1 MDTQK
6 TCDNENF
13 IVFKCVILNC
23 RPVHNYKADG
33 RWIHKRLATVGH
45 LLSLNV

>member
-6 TCDNENF
+6 TCDNGNF

-33 RWIHKRLATVGH
+33 QWIHKRLATMGI